1 MQSATY
7 VIQKTRKEM
16 IQPFLICL
24 YSNIVEW
31 KSVNRKPLHELCK
44 AQIVE
49 VLTLLYSV

>member
-7 VIQKTRKEM
+7 VIQKARKEM
-16 IQPFLICL
+16 IQPF
-24 YSNIVEW
+24 SNIVEW
-31 KSVNRKPLHELCK
+31 KSVNRKPLHQLCK